1 MDANAARTVLL
12 AIPLTLIAFQLLP
25 LRSGWLRLLSSLAA
39 AALLSFLLVTLLPAG
54 VISYV
59 VSFATMASIYA
70 VLTLGL
76 NVQWGYTGLFNIGI
90 AAFFSV
96 GAFTTAL
103 FTTVPPAGAFAS
115 FTQQL
120 FGLNAPF
127 VIGVIAG
134 GVVAAIVAWLVGIP
148 TLRLREDYLAMAT
161 IGIAELTR
169 LIFQNERWLAN
180 GPQPM
185 RGIPQPLKCLVE
197 DPVCSWLPSP
207 LANLFGPLQPRDYIW
222 VYLVVVAI
230 VLFIVYVALQQL
242 LRSPWGRA
250 LRAVRE
256 DEASAA
262 MVGKNVAVFRMQAF
276 VLGAFV
282 MGVGGALYAHH
293 MVAID
298 YSHFNPLYAT
308 FLIWVMLMLGGSGN
322 NRGAILGAFVIWGVW
337 TGTAFVIDELRP
349 ALAAISPALPARAP
363 YFRFLLV
370 ALMLIFILL
379 YRPAGLLAE
388 EKFVS
393 AEAARG
399 NDRQS
404 GAD

>member
-1 MDANAARTVLL
+1 MDGELARIILL
-12 AIPLTLIAFQLLP
+12 GIPLALIAFLLVP
-25 LRSGWLRLLSSLAA
+25 LRSAWLRALAGVITGAA
-39 AALLSFLLVTLLPAG
+39 AAWLLVSLLPAG
-54 VISYV
+54 TISYV

-90 AAFFSV
+90 AAFFSI
-96 GAFTTAL
+96 GAFTSAL
-103 FTTVPPAGAFAS
+103 FTTLPPAGAFAS
-115 FTQQL
+115 FSEQW
-120 FGLNAPF
+120 FGFGAPF
-127 VIGVIAG
+127 LVGVLAAG
-134 GVVAAIVAWLVGIP
+134 IVSALLGWLIGIP

-169 LIFQNERWLAN
+169 LVFQNERWLAN
-180 GPQPM
+180 GPQPL

-197 DPVCSWLPSP
+197 DPVCTWLPGP
-207 LANLFGPLQPRDYIW
+207 LQAVFDPLQPRDYVW
-222 VYLVVVAI
+222 VYLLVVAVI
-230 VLFIVYVALQQL
+230 LFVVYLGLQRL
-242 LRSPWGRA
+242 LRSPWGRV

-262 MVGKNVAVFRMQAF
+262 MVGKNVASYRMQSF

-282 MGVGGALYAHH
+282 MGVGGALYAHY

-322 NRGAILGAFVIWGVW
+322 NRGAILGAFAIWAVW
-337 TGTAFVIDELRP
+337 TGTAFLIDELRP

-363 YFRFLLV
+363 YLRFLLV

-379 YRPAGLLAE
+379 YRPKGLLAE
-388 EKFVS
+388 EKYVS
-393 AEAARG
+393 PAAVPDTRP
-399 NDRQS
+399 D
-404 GAD
+404 

>member
-1 MDANAARTVLL
+1 MDGELARIILL
-12 AIPLTLIAFQLLP
+12 GIPLALIAFLLVP
-25 LRSGWLRLLSSLAA
+25 LRSAWLRALAGVITGAA
-39 AALLSFLLVTLLPAG
+39 AAWLLVTLLPAG
-54 VISYV
+54 TISYV

-90 AAFFSV
+90 AAFFSI
-96 GAFTTAL
+96 GAFTSAL
-103 FTTVPPAGAFAS
+103 FTTLPPAGAFAS
-115 FTQQL
+115 FSEQW
-120 FGLNAPF
+120 FGFGAPF
-127 VIGVIAG
+127 LVGVLAAG
-134 GVVAAIVAWLVGIP
+134 IVSALLGWLIGIP

-169 LIFQNERWLAN
+169 LVFQNERWLAN
-180 GPQPM
+180 GPQPL

-197 DPVCSWLPSP
+197 DPVCTWLPGP
-207 LANLFGPLQPRDYIW
+207 LQAVFDPLQPRDYVW
-222 VYLVVVAI
+222 VYLLVVAVI
-230 VLFIVYVALQQL
+230 LFVVYLGLQRL
-242 LRSPWGRA
+242 LRSPWGRV

-262 MVGKNVAVFRMQAF
+262 MVGKNVASYRMQSF

-282 MGVGGALYAHH
+282 MGVGGALYAHY

-322 NRGAILGAFVIWGVW
+322 NRGAILGAFAIWAVW
-337 TGTAFVIDELRP
+337 TGTAFLIDELRP

-363 YFRFLLV
+363 YLRFLLV

-379 YRPAGLLAE
+379 YRPKGLLAE
-388 EKFVS
+388 EKYVS
-393 AEAARG
+393 PAAVPDTRP
-399 NDRQS
+399 D
-404 GAD
+404 

>member
-1 MDANAARTVLL
+1 MADVDGELARIILL
-12 AIPLTLIAFQLLP
+12 GIPLALIAFLLVP
-25 LRSGWLRLLSSLAA
+25 LRSAWLRTLAGVITGAA
-39 AALLSFLLVTLLPAG
+39 AAWLLVTLLPAG
-54 VISYV
+54 TISYV

-90 AAFFSV
+90 AAFFSI
-96 GAFTTAL
+96 GAFTSAL
-103 FTTVPPAGAFAS
+103 FTTLPPAGAFAS
-115 FTQQL
+115 FSEQW
-120 FGLNAPF
+120 FGFGAPF
-127 VIGVIAG
+127 LVGVLAAG
-134 GVVAAIVAWLVGIP
+134 IVSALLGWLIGIP

-169 LIFQNERWLAN
+169 LVFQNERWLAN
-180 GPQPM
+180 GPQPL

-197 DPVCSWLPSP
+197 DPVCTWLPGP
-207 LANLFGPLQPRDYIW
+207 LQAVFDPLQPRDYVW
-222 VYLVVVAI
+222 VYLLVVAVI
-230 VLFIVYVALQQL
+230 LFVVYLGLQRL
-242 LRSPWGRA
+242 LRSPWGRV

-262 MVGKNVAVFRMQAF
+262 MVGKNVASYRMQSF

-282 MGVGGALYAHH
+282 MGVGGALYAHY

-322 NRGAILGAFVIWGVW
+322 NRGAILGAFAIWAVW
-337 TGTAFVIDELRP
+337 TGTAFLIDELRP

-363 YFRFLLV
+363 YLRFLLV

-379 YRPAGLLAE
+379 YRPKGLLAE
-388 EKFVS
+388 EKYVS
-393 AEAARG
+393 PAAVPDTRP
-399 NDRQS
+399 D
-404 GAD
+404 